1 MVYIYNGLLLNHK
14 KEWNNAICSNMDG
27 TQDYHTKLVKER
39 QISYAITHMRNLV
52 LKGYK
57 WTYLQA
63 ETDLQILK
71 INLRGA
77 AKGEMWRGGI
87 NQEFGINMPTLQ
99 YIR

>member
-1 MVYIYNGLLLNHK
+1 
-14 KEWNNAICSNMDG
+14 MDG

-71 INLRGA
+71 INLRGGCQRGNV
-77 AKGEMWRGGI
+77 KGRDKSGVWNKHAHATI
-87 NQEFGINMPTLQ
+87 YKIDNQQRYTV
-99 YIR
+99 